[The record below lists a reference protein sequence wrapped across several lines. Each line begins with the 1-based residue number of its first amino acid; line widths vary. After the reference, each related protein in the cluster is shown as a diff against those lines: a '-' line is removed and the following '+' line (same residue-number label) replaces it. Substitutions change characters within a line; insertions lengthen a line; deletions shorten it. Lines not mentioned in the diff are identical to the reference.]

1 MRRLISY
8 LLWPG
13 LLAAAIVGN
22 YYAMNTALPMLWLNV
37 NYFSLAAAI
46 LLLERIM
53 PHERAWLAD
62 DGQVGPDLGHTLL
75 SKSSVQALLIAP
87 AAMGAASVSDISPAT
102 WWPSDWPLAVQI
114 IIALAVAE
122 VGFYAVH
129 RLGHEWP
136 FLWRFHAVHHSVTRL
151 WLVNTGRFHFVD
163 TLVKVVAGVL
173 IAILI
178 GAPKEMIVWVS
189 AITGFIG
196 FLTHANVEMRGGWL
210 NYVFNTPDLHRWHHS
225 MVLEE
230 GNRNYGENLVF
241 MDQLFGT
248 YFYPA
253 ERRPPVDIG
262 IRDVMPPTLLQQ
274 ILWPFRTRPLSPPDA
289 EREAAS

>member
-1 MRRLISY
+1 MH
-8 LLWPG
+8 
-13 LLAAAIVGN
+13 
-22 YYAMNTALPMLWLNV
+22 THLPMLWLNL
-37 NYFSLAAAI
+37 NYFSLAFVI
-46 LLLERIM
+46 LALERIM
-53 PHERAWLAD
+53 PHERAWLAN
-62 DGQVGPDLGHTLL
+62 DGQIGPDIGHTLL
-75 SKSSVQALLIAP
+75 SKVSVQALIIAP
-87 AAMGAASVSDISPAT
+87 AAMGAASVSDLSPAT
-102 WWPSDWPLAVQI
+102 WWPSSWPLLFQVGL
-114 IIALAVAE
+114 ALIVAE
-122 VGFYAVH
+122 VGFYTVH

-178 GAPKEMIVWVS
+178 GAPKDIIVWVS

-262 IRDVMPPTLLQQ
+262 IPEAMPPTLLQQ
-274 ILWPFRTRPLSPPDA
+274 ILWPFRTRPISPPQDA
-289 EREAAS
+289 